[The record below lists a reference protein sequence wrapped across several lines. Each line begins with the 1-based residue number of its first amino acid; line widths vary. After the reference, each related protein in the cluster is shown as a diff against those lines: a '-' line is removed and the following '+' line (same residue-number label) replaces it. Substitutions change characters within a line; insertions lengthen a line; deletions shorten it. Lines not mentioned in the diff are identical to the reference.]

1 MVEVDDAAEM
11 VEGMAVVVVVVAVV
25 VVAELEVADAADYL
39 WVAQF

>member
-11 VEGMAVVVVVVAVV
+11 VEGMAVVVVVVAV
-25 VVAELEVADAADYL
+25 AELEVADAADYL